1 MTLPSPGV
9 PTANRQMHGYAFLY
23 SPFWGGEI
31 TPVVPGSFFRFPAI
45 VQIFSEKFFLC
56 PGPLLDGRFQGGEG
70 AQIVGDALEFDPH
83 PVFSGFGIEVNAPG
97 AAEIPG
103 VRGYIPDPGNLGALP
118 VTGILPGFPG
128 GIAGRTGFAHAPV
141 RIGQGVRC
149 LVGHFPAVAEAF
161 PQLPLPL
168 PPGGILVGA
177 FQHCQLSD
185 LLPGEILLPLAAA
198 ADSGTPSKIASQNSL
213 FRSAVTSAQ
222 PTAFAAFVR
231 VRPGDDC
238 QHPEFLTHQILC
250 YSHVRSFSVSIWN
263 VPPRMGW
270 DKSSN

>member
-1 MTLPSPGV
+1 MLVVSV
-9 PTANRQMHGYAFLY
+9 FCFIFLAGIQV
-23 SPFWGGEI
+23 FAED
-31 TPVVPGSFFRFPAI
+31 
-45 VQIFSEKFFLC
+45 FLLRS
-56 PGPLLDGRFQGGEG
+56 GPLLDGRFQGGEG
-70 AQIVGDALEFDPH
+70 AQIVGNALEFDPH

-103 VRGYIPDPGNLGALP
+103 VRGNVPDPGNLGTLP

-149 LVGHFPAVAEAF
+149 LIGHFPAVAEAF

-177 FQHCQLSD
+177 FQYRQLSD

-198 ADSGTPSKIASQNSL
+198 ADSGTPFQIAS
-213 FRSAVTSAQ
+213 
-222 PTAFAAFVR
+222 
-231 VRPGDDC
+231 
-238 QHPEFLTHQILC
+238 
-250 YSHVRSFSVSIWN
+250 
-263 VPPRMGW
+263 
-270 DKSSN
+270 